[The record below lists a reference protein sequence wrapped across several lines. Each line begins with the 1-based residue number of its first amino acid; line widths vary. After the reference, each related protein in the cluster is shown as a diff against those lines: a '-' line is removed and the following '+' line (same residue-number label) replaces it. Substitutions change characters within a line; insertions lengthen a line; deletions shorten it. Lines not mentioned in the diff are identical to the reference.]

1 VNLTDAD
8 NTVEIIQA
16 LAETH
21 SGFTYSLLTMFTA
34 VPFILTYQRRQ
45 DVNDGLIV
53 GGFTGFVF
61 SGLLWAAGVM
71 AWDIAV
77 IPLPLLV
84 FGFGLKYFTS

>member
-1 VNLTDAD
+1 MNLTSAVGPAEL
-8 NTVEIIQA
+8 TQA

-21 SGFTYSLLTMFTA
+21 SGFTYSLLAMVVA

-45 DVNDGLIV
+45 DVNDAMIV
-53 GGFTGFVF
+53 SGFTGTVLN
-61 SGLLWAAGVM
+61 GLLWAAGVM

-84 FGFGLKYFTS
+84 FGFVFSFFEQ